1 MSIKK
6 ASHRWEFNVPK
17 KEKDRVLKI
26 LDSSVDREIQW
37 DTDMAAIGLGRRK
50 LEAKLKCQER
60 REKRDQINEVKKSL
74 EESTTN
80 R

>member
-1 MSIKK
+1 MSIKR
-6 ASHRWEFNVPK
+6 ASRHWEFNVPK
-17 KEKDRVLKI
+17 NEKDRVLKI

-37 DTDMAAIGLGRRK
+37 DTDMAAVGLGRRK
-50 LEAKLKCQER
+50 LAAKLKCQER
-60 REKRDQINEVKKSL
+60 REKRDQINDFKKSL

>member
-50 LEAKLKCQER
+50 LEAKRKCQER
-60 REKRDQINEVKKSL
+60 RDRRIKSL